1 VLFTNAVEDTWAN
14 PEGQFEVLK
23 AAEGTY
29 KFLGAQGLASPTM
42 PELGKLSDGTLG
54 YFIRA
59 GKHSM
64 SPIDWQAYRAF
75 AKKHLPGQS

>member
-1 VLFTNAVEDTWAN
+1 
-14 PEGQFEVLK
+14 
-23 AAEGTY
+23 
-29 KFLGAQGLASPTM
+29 M

-75 AKKHLPGQS
+75 AKKHLPKQG

>member
-1 VLFTNAVEDTWAN
+1 M
-14 PEGQFEVLK
+14 LK

-29 KFLGAQGLASPTM
+29 KFLGATGLDSPNM
-42 PELGKLSDGTLG
+42 PEVGKLSEGTLG

-75 AKKHLPGQS
+75 AKKHLPKQG